1 MTTTLWGIHAG
12 SEGSADPLFRE
23 NGFLALGWSELG
35 DLSQI
40 QGSRP
45 AFQAA
50 LIAAYPD
57 ASAGAIPVWAGMLY
71 RFLHELKAG
80 DIVAYPSKVDRQI
93 HFFKVKGTG
102 YQFRPDLSP
111 EFPNLRAAELLK
123 SVPRGDF
130 SPAALNEIGSALSF
144 FRLKNNAD
152 EFLAKLAGTPVP
164 PQPVTEEEPEVKAAA
179 LAPEADLQDFVIKR
193 LAKHLKG
200 HPLAFFVGHLLNVMG
215 YRTQVSPPGKDGG
228 IDILVH
234 GDPLGMKGGVMKV
247 QVKSTENQIGDPE
260 VRDLAGLLH
269 DGERGLFV
277 SLGTFN
283 LDARKTARGPK
294 GIRLI
299 DGPELVNLICEHYD
313 QLDHR
318 YRSLFPL
325 RRVWVPDSPL
335 GAGE

>member
-1 MTTTLWGIHAG
+1 VTTTLWGIHAG

-35 DLSQI
+35 DLSLI
-40 QGSRP
+40 EKSRP
-45 AFQAA
+45 ALQAA

-57 ASAGAIPVWAGMLY
+57 AAAGAISVWAGMLF
-71 RFLHELKAG
+71 RFVHELKAG

-93 HFFKVKGTG
+93 HFFKVKDTP
-102 YQFRPDLSP
+102 YQFNPGLSL
-111 EFPNLRAAELLK
+111 EYPNLRAAELLK
-123 SVPRGDF
+123 SVPRGEF
-130 SPAALNEIGSALSF
+130 SPSALNEIGSALSF
-144 FRLKNNAD
+144 FRLKNNAE
-152 EFLAKLAGTPVP
+152 EFISKLEGTPTP
-164 PQPVTEEEPEVKAAA
+164 AIYAIEEEPEVKAAA
-179 LAPEADLQDFVIKR
+179 LAPDADLQDFVIKR

-200 HPLAFFVGHLLNVMG
+200 HPLAHFVGHLLNLMG

-234 GDPLGMKGGVMKV
+234 ADPLGMKGGVMKV
-247 QVKSTENQIGDPE
+247 QVKSTESQIGDPD

-277 SLGTFN
+277 TLGTFN

-299 DGPELVNLICEHYD
+299 DGPELVTLLCEHYPN
-313 QLDHR
+313 LDHR
-318 YRSLFPL
+318 YRTMVPL
-325 RRVWVPDSPL
+325 RQMWVPDSSISP
-335 GAGE
+335 GE